1 MSNFKKLLAGLTG
14 QESQMT
20 RREFLRGA
28 ATGAAM
34 AALPVKAIP
43 KKAASGKPPSSLMA
57 MFHEGFKGPHSQL
70 QITAVGGD
78 AVIGGELDISQLNS
92 KQLADVQMWVQE
104 ARRNLPKGGVT
115 EPAVWNRGTK
125 QWHKLSETPGL
136 NYVPPPQSLRSDFN
150 PNPISQNL
158 PDEAELANLEN
169 EGFTLRDLGPGR
181 SFYNSE
187 QIDSDWQNT
196 RPEYLSE
203 MLKRERNPRRLE
215 KQDREDF
222 ISFGNKLG
230 SNRREMSP
238 QQLQTNPSDL
248 TGFQSALLDG
258 DPVEPRGRASKSP
271 IPTRQDAI
279 RLLRGNLPSVIAAGS
294 VLSGLSGGEK

>member
-14 QESQMT
+14 QGSQMT

-78 AVIGGELDISQLNS
+78 AVIGGDIDLGNLNG
-92 KQLADVQMWVQE
+92 KQLADVQMWLEE
-104 ARRNLPKGGVT
+104 AQRNLPNGGVT

-125 QWHKLSETPGL
+125 QWHKLSEVPGL
-136 NYVPPPQSLRSDFN
+136 NYVAPPGAFQSDLN
-150 PNPISQNL
+150 PNPIAQGVPNQT
-158 PDEAELANLEN
+158 ELDNIKE
-169 EGFTLRDLGPGR
+169 EGLTLRDMHPTHSHYHKENLMQAWRVEREP
-181 SFYNSE
+181 FAY
-187 QIDSDWQNT
+187 D
-196 RPEYLSE
+196 L
-203 MLKRERNPRRLE
+203 MKREKDPRRLD
-215 KQDREDF
+215 KQVREDL

-248 TGFQSALLDG
+248 TGLQSALLDG